1 MKNLKKINRKTIN
14 IGTGKPIS
22 INELNLI
29 ISKVLQKKIKP
40 IYLKE
45 RPGDYH
51 HLSAK
56 NKIIKKIF
64 KKRQIPE
71 KKLLNLQFN

>member
-1 MKNLKKINRKTIN
+1 MESKKVFCEISCVVEGIYKCLKNLKKINRKTIN

-29 ISKVLQKKIKP
+29 ISKSSAKKNKTNL
-40 IYLKE
+40 LKK

-56 NKIIKKIF
+56 IK
-64 KKRQIPE
+64 
-71 KKLLNLQFN
+71 L